1 MANKIINGKK
11 YETEKAVMKA
21 WNDNN
26 GNPKDI
32 YYHMQ
37 KLYQKR
43 NGEFFLWET
52 GDIITPLTKN
62 EAKKWAEKNLT
73 GTEYEEVFDPVE
85 E

>member
-1 MANKIINGKK
+1 MVIQKIFIIICRNCIK
-11 YETEKAVMKA
+11 
-21 WNDNN
+21 
-26 GNPKDI
+26 
-32 YYHMQ
+32 
-37 KLYQKR
+37 KR

>member
-11 YETEKAVMKA
+11 YDTETAVMKA

-37 KLYQKR
+37 KLYQK
-43 NGEFFLWET
+43 
-52 GDIITPLTKN
+52 
-62 EAKKWAEKNLT
+62 KKWRVLFVGNR
-73 GTEYEEVFDPVE
+73 
-85 E
+85 